1 MSEKE
6 KRIGVAEENI
16 LKLVTNTV
24 STNFNILKPIGIYW
38 KPQED
43 ITAHELALC
52 LPILINAYNRPVM
65 PSEVDR
71 EKDYMRHFKI
81 IDPN

>member
-1 MSEKE
+1 M
-6 KRIGVAEENI
+6 AEENI
-16 LKLVTNTV
+16 LKLVTNAV

-52 LPILINAYNRPVM
+52 IPILISACNRPIM
-65 PSEVDR
+65 PFEVNK
-71 EKDYMRHFKI
+71 ENGYMRHFEI